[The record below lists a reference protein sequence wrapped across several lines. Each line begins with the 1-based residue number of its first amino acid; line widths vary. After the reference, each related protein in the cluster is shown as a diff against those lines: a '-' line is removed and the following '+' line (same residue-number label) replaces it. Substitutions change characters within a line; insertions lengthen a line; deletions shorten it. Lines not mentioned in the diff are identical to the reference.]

1 LITVE
6 VQRNSLLSDNVS
18 YVVSFV
24 PLWFFSFAAAF
35 FLLRS
40 NAAIIA
46 GHGKDGLAIDK
57 VIRSQLDSSLYMA
70 KL

>member
-1 LITVE
+1 MFLM
-6 VQRNSLLSDNVS
+6 SFHLYLLG
-18 YVVSFV
+18 
-24 PLWFFSFAAAF
+24 FFSLAAAF

-46 GHGKDGLAIDK
+46 GHGKDGLVIDK

>member
-1 LITVE
+1 MILMLFHVC
-6 VQRNSLLSDNVS
+6 LLG
-18 YVVSFV
+18 
-24 PLWFFSFAAAF
+24 FFFLAAAF

-46 GHGKDGLAIDK
+46 EHGKDGLAIDK
-57 VIRSQLDSSLYMA
+57 VIRSKLDSSLYMA

>member
-6 VQRNSLLSDNVS
+6 VQRNSFLSDNVS

-24 PLWFFSFAAAF
+24 PLGFFSLAAAF

-46 GHGKDGLAIDK
+46 GHGPCHDK
-57 VIRSQLDSSLYMA
+57 VIHSQLDSSLYMA